1 MTGIGLCI
9 LREGWV
15 VTCYEHHCI
24 YVESIYLF
32 RQARNSYYY
41 YSNLVAME
49 IGDSLPNHDASR
61 LTFIRCI
68 NSNLINEL
76 ILGFIDVNICMTDY
90 NYIFY

>member
-1 MTGIGLCI
+1 
-9 LREGWV
+9 
-15 VTCYEHHCI
+15 
-24 YVESIYLF
+24 
-32 RQARNSYYY
+32 
-41 YSNLVAME
+41 ME